1 MIGMQCAAKAGWT
14 NFGQKVQVVK
24 CCHLQL
30 KVLEMILT
38 RKSTILSR
46 GRQNP
51 IESFTGGKRLSGAG
65 WSYFLILFQLRTPGD
80 SRDSFN
86 CTSCLEALSTFVW
99 KPCLRH
105 DQQPFIDDVHSW
117 YLVRLS
123 LILIAEN
130 YYSIECSPIFYAG
143 MGKSR
148 SMLYYN
154 SRFLFVFFF
163 VWARFFFVGG
173 CILGTFSQL
182 S

>member
-1 MIGMQCAAKAGWT
+1 MIGMQCAVKAGWT

-38 RKSTILSR
+38 RKSTILSQE
-46 GRQNP
+46 RQNP